1 MSTKMTDNKY
11 EYEFLDPEQDTALIK
26 LHENVLGGNDA
37 LEFTATLEELS
48 SKGVK
53 LIIADLKNVSVMNSS
68 GLGMLV
74 SALSNLK
81 NTDVAFV
88 LSSVPKK
95 VQALLEMTHL
105 NKVFSIYKNNEAAA
119 SHLD

>member
-1 MSTKMTDNKY
+1 MSIKMTENKY
-11 EYEFLDPEQDTALIK
+11 KYEFLDPEQETALIK
-26 LHENVLGGNDA
+26 LNENVLGGNDA

-48 SKGVK
+48 SKGAK

-81 NTDVAFV
+81 NTNVAFV

-95 VQALLEMTHL
+95 VLSLLEMTHL
-105 NKVFSIYKNNEAAA
+105 DKVFSIYKNNEAAA